1 MDDFN
6 NRIDRIINWLTEPNG
21 GNAVTE
27 SDIRGAI
34 SELNELRKL
43 YLSDMSDSICLA
55 KFFKNI
61 SEQEDCPIEI
71 MNIINKEYWN
81 LI

>member
-1 MDDFN
+1 MNDFN
-6 NRIDRIINWLTEPNG
+6 NRIDRIIDLLTEPDG

-27 SDIRGAI
+27 SDIREAI

-43 YLSDMSDSICLA
+43 YLSDMSDSIGLD
-55 KFFKNI
+55 KFCNKI
-61 SEQEDCPIEI
+61 SQQEDCPIEI